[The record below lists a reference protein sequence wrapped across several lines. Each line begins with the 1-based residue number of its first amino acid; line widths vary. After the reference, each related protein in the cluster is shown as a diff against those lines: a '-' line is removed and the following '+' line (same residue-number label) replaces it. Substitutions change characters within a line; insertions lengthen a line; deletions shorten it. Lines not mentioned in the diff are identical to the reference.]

1 MRRKLVSW
9 FLWHG
14 ENLGARIFSK
24 IFWPPAS
31 AASLVIED
39 ERVLAVNAGEYL
51 MLPGGLL
58 EKGESFTEGAIRET
72 REETGLEVE
81 IENLV
86 SEKVR
91 EGLGVEK
98 IFYAELTGGELSS
111 SWEGRP
117 EWVEIDELE
126 ERDWRYNRD
135 VMSLVE
141 KVQELSE

>member
-1 MRRKLVSW
+1 MVSW
-9 FLWHG
+9 FLWKG
-14 ENLGARIFSK
+14 ENLGARIISK
-24 IFWPPAS
+24 FLWPPAS
-31 AASLVIED
+31 AAALVIKD
-39 ERVLAVNAGEYL
+39 DKVLAVNAGEYL

-58 EKGESFTEGAIRET
+58 EREESFEQGAVRET

-81 IENLV
+81 VRSLV

-117 EWVEIDELE
+117 EWIEISEIED
-126 ERDWRYNRD
+126 RDWRYNRD
-135 VMSLVE
+135 VMRLVE
-141 KVQELSE
+141 KVQEIKK